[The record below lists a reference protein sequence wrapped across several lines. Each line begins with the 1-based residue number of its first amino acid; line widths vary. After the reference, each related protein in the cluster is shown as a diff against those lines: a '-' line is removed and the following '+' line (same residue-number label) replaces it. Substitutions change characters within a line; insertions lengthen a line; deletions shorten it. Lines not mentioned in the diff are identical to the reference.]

1 MSVRQRRF
9 HPVKPVTHMRHAP
22 TPLGAIIA
30 LVTRDLLEMVTS
42 VKTYLNVTEERTSV
56 LVRLMASHG

>member
-9 HPVKPVTHMRHAP
+9 HPAKPVTHMRHAP

-30 LVTRDLLEMVTS
+30 LVTRDLLEMVFF
-42 VKTYLNVTEERTSV
+42 VKVWENSGLIRH
-56 LVRLMASHG
+56 AF

>member
-1 MSVRQRRF
+1 
-9 HPVKPVTHMRHAP
+9 MRHAP

-30 LVTRDLLEMVTS
+30 LVTRDLLEMVIF